1 MMNGGSSFP
10 SGKAFS
16 ASRKWGGMTAA
27 GTIVVRLLRITKD
40 CRLRSWGGC
49 RRAHTNLD
57 RARKGCVYVKVGI
70 IVAVTGGVF
79 VSNRQ
84 VDEASA
90 ETRESKIGAALPC

>member
-10 SGKAFS
+10 SGKAFF

-27 GTIVVRLLRITKD
+27 GTIAVRLLHITND
-40 CRLRSWGGC
+40 CRLRSWGGS
-49 RRAHTNLD
+49 RLGAHTNLD

-84 VDEASA
+84 AD
-90 ETRESKIGAALPC
+90 